1 MRSIFALLR
10 ASYLSAASY
19 RLSLAISF
27 AALLASVVPI
37 YFISGAVQPIVA
49 DSIAAEGG
57 HYFGFVIIGLA
68 AVYLLSAA
76 ASALPGALAG
86 GLGSGTLEA
95 LFVTRTPLH
104 QTLLGLIAY
113 PLALALVRST
123 LLVIGAA
130 LVGGVGISW
139 TALPMALVVVAL
151 IIGAYL
157 SFGLV
162 AAALVLVFRTSG
174 PLTTAVVAGS
184 GLLGGVYYSTT
195 VIPAWLQD
203 LSALVP
209 LTYGLRALRM
219 LLLGGAPVSEVINDV
234 SALTFMTIVM
244 LSVATALFAAALR
257 HARSAG
263 TLSQY

>member
-1 MRSIFALLR
+1 MRSILALLR

-19 RLSLAISF
+19 RLSLVISF
-27 AALLASVVPI
+27 AALLISVVPI
-37 YFISGAVQPIVA
+37 YFISGAVQPVVA

-57 HYFGFVIIGLA
+57 QYFGFVIIGLA
-68 AVYLLSAA
+68 AVYVLSAA
-76 ASALPGALAG
+76 TNALPGALAG

-104 QTLLGLIAY
+104 ETLLGLIAY
-113 PLALALVRST
+113 PLALALVRSA
-123 LLVIGAA
+123 LLVAGAA
-130 LVGGVGISW
+130 LVGVGISW
-139 TALPMALVVVAL
+139 TALPMAIVVAAL

-234 SALTFMTIVM
+234 SALTFMTVVM
-244 LSVATALFAAALR
+244 LSVATLLFAAALR